1 VTICD
6 AHLHFF
12 SKGVLAFYGRQV
24 DSLRGQSDPA
34 AAAAALLG
42 IEAPP
47 AEPETLAARWVAE
60 MDKYGVSRAALFG
73 SAPGE
78 HAAVSR
84 AVRAFPDR
92 FVPFQ
97 MINPR
102 SADATMMER
111 ADRGLRGVLLFPALH
126 GYYPDEDVCRPVYEA
141 ARESK
146 LVVFVHI
153 GKLRIVIRD
162 KLGVRIPIDEAL
174 ADPRRLGEA
183 LRGHPE
189 VRFIVPHFGSGRLHE
204 LLNAVRGVRNLWI
217 DTSSSNNWMAQS
229 SEYPTLEAA
238 FQAVLESAD
247 IGPERV
253 VFGSDSTV
261 FPRGWRSDVYQDQL
275 AALEKLGA
283 SERDRQLIFKGNF
296 ETLFAD

>member
-24 DSLRGQSDPA
+24 DALRGQSDPA
-34 AAAAALLG
+34 AGAAALLG

-47 AEPETLAARWVAE
+47 AEPEALAARWVAE
-60 MDKYGVSRAALFG
+60 MDRYGVARATLFG

-78 HAAVSR
+78 HATVNR

-97 MINPR
+97 MVNPR
-102 SADATMMER
+102 SADATTIER
-111 ADRGLRGVLLFPALH
+111 AGGLRGVLMFPALH
-126 GYYPDEDVCRPVYEA
+126 GYLPDEDVCRPVYEA

-153 GKLRIVIRD
+153 GRLRIVIRD
-162 KLGVRIPIDEAL
+162 KLGVRIPIDETL
-174 ADPRRLGEA
+174 ADPKRLAES
-183 LRGHPE
+183 LREFPD
-189 VRFIVPHFGSGRLHE
+189 VRFIVPHFGSGRLAD
-204 LLNAVRGVRNLWI
+204 LLSVIRGVKNLWI
-217 DTSSSNNWMAQS
+217 DTSSSNNWMQQS
-229 SEYPTLEAA
+229 PEYPTLPAA
-238 FQAVLESAD
+238 FRAVLESPD
-247 IGPERV
+247 LGPERV

-261 FPRGWRSDVYQDQL
+261 FPRGWRSDVYHDQL
-275 AALEKLGA
+275 AALESLGA
-283 SERDRQLIFKGNF
+283 PERDRQRIFKENF
-296 ETLFAD
+296 EALFAD